1 MRIKRKDANVVK
13 LYENSQVKVKTVG
26 ATTVVQFCAGQN
38 KKCPVQNLSK
48 DTYMLKRFSL

>member
-13 LYENSQVKVKTVG
+13 LYENSQVKVKTAG